1 MSRRGTT
8 NKFVFKKKPF
18 FHTTSG
24 VGEKVVFGM
33 SGNGTLS
40 DPFIVERSSAATTNS
55 LGKVQVVNEVRL
67 SKPFTFGTVGTSAL
81 GTINLQSDCTNR
93 SNLFFIDSFT
103 YTLNNTELTFDFLN
117 NYSGSVQNSSSI
129 DCFIGNSGVSSTTGY
144 LLSAGEVIEDL
155 DFSGTLSTIKT
166 ASGTC
171 IVNSITA

>member
-1 MSRRGTT
+1 MSRRRTT

-24 VGEKVVFGM
+24 VGTKVVFGM
-33 SGNGTLS
+33 SGHGTLS
-40 DPFIVERSSAATTNS
+40 DPFIVEKSCTATTNS

-81 GTINLQSDCTNR
+81 GTINLQSDLSDR
-93 SNLFFIDSFT
+93 ADFFFIGSFQ
-103 YTLNNTELTFDFLN
+103 YTLNSTELTLDFLN
-117 NYSGSVQNSSSI
+117 NYSGSIQNASSI
-129 DCFIGNSGVSSTTGY
+129 DCFIGNAGVSSSTGY

-155 DFSGTLSTIKT
+155 EFSGTLSTIKT